1 MQTAKRIAHT
11 VARITTYTTAGT
23 AIVAGASAIY
33 YTAVTARTYPQD
45 SQLYNFVFM
54 PEGRYIGVSKEKITL
69 LARTRKQQRGES
81 TDIYSRNYYIDSAT
95 CRVDFYWKDWNIILQ
110 HGNHDDNDT
119 NSLSVCM
126 TQYKYNLTRFKNH
139 RAV

>member
-1 MQTAKRIAHT
+1 MQTAKRI
-11 VARITTYTTAGT
+11 TAGT
-23 AIVAGASAIY
+23 AIIAGASAIY
-33 YTAVTARTYPQD
+33 YTAITARTYPQD

-69 LARTRKQQRGES
+69 LARTRKPQCD
-81 TDIYSRNYYIDSAT
+81 TTTPSRRYYIDSAT

-126 TQYKYNLTRFKNH
+126 TQYNYNLARFKNY

>member
-1 MQTAKRIAHT
+1 MQTSRVIA
-11 VARITTYTTAGT
+11 YTTAGT

-33 YTAVTARTYPQD
+33 YTAITARKYPQD
-45 SQLYNFVFM
+45 AQLYNFVFM
-54 PEGRYIGVSKEKITL
+54 PEGRYIGVSNEKITL
-69 LARTRKQQRGES
+69 LARTRKPQS
-81 TDIYSRNYYIDSAT
+81 DDATITSRNYYIDSAT